1 MKNAPLK
8 SARRRGPWKWGQGI
22 RLAHSPTAEQNQKK
36 RTNHLLPKPD
46 KFIRYRQE
54 LNEPIERFPRL
65 RQKFQQLDL
74 ILSIVIPDGD

>member
-1 MKNAPLK
+1 
-8 SARRRGPWKWGQGI
+8 
-22 RLAHSPTAEQNQKK
+22 
-36 RTNHLLPKPD
+36 
-46 KFIRYRQE
+46 

>member
-8 SARRRGPWKWGQGI
+8 SARRRGLWKWGQGI

-46 KFIRYRQE
+46 NFIRYRQE

-65 RQKFQQLDL
+65 RQKFEQLDL
-74 ILSIVIPDGD
+74 ILSILIPDGD